1 MRALGA
7 RALRQVTA
15 CASQAGYTQAMK
27 LLVLGGTRF
36 LGRHLVEQAL
46 ERGHDVTL
54 LHRGR
59 SHSGLFPQAAHL
71 LADRD
76 GDLSVLAGG
85 RWDAAIDTSAYVPR
99 QVHAL
104 GPVLGTRVGHY
115 QLVSSIS
122 AYAGFNPGET
132 DEDAP
137 TATLDDPA
145 THRRHWA
152 AEPETAQPSHGPAR
166 VLRTRHVCLPP
177 RRAHRARAFIPA
189 GDRAGA

>member
-1 MRALGA
+1 
-7 RALRQVTA
+7 
-15 CASQAGYTQAMK
+15 MK

-137 TATLDDPA
+137 TATLDNPA
-145 THRRHWA
+145 TQALTGATYGGLKALCEQGVPVSERLASGHRIFLTGSGGKQVRLR
-152 AEPETAQPSHGPAR
+152 SGLKDLGPFLPRPVPALR
-166 VLRTRHVCLPP
+166 V
-177 RRAHRARAFIPA
+177 
-189 GDRAGA
+189 D